1 VVGLSRGRPLTRPD
15 PADQAF
21 AAFCSAGLWP
31 GLGSTLAA
39 ELPLGGISG
48 PDDVSTE
55 ALARLP
61 RVGRLRAGRLFSA
74 FLAAQPAYEV
84 VQLLLSAG
92 LSARLAGR
100 AVEIFGAGAHRLLR
114 DDPWRLLQ
122 LPGVDVAAAD
132 ALARA
137 AIAGVQLSDPRRSR
151 ALVGYLLT
159 QAAREGHTVWPVSE
173 VELDLQLYRIS
184 EPDRAIADAC
194 ASEAVQA
201 VEREGG
207 AVGPGAGDA
216 AAAEPMLA
224 LTRYALAEA
233 EIAASVRRLTR
244 SAAPLVR
251 PAPKSRTAKAKDR
264 GAKAGNQPA
273 DPDGLD
279 DVQRSAVTNALKH
292 GVSVLTGGPGTG
304 KSRTVATVVR
314 EAGRAGKSVALA
326 APTGRAAKRL
336 AELCDAEAMTIHRLL
351 GVQPRSGDSGEV
363 DFSAGFARGTEWPL
377 DENLVVVDEAS
388 MLDVELAAALLRACA
403 DGTHLMIVGDSAQLP
418 SIGPGQVLA
427 DLIDSGTVPVVEL
440 LTLYRQD
447 AGGAIARLAT
457 AVRAGQLPAVESPD
471 REVVIVAARGS
482 ADCAHRVVQLM
493 TDSIPRALGIEVDQI
508 QVVTPVHRGP
518 AGTIELNAALK
529 ARLNPSPSR
538 KSAHRFD
545 PGDRVVATA
554 NHLEATPTGFAN
566 GEVGTVTAV
575 RDRVVTIDFG
585 TSSPALAEVSGKTLA
600 DISHGWAITVHR
612 AQGSEFPGVIV
623 VLPPEAARML
633 SRPLVYT
640 ALTRAQRHLSVVHG
654 SGPALVRA
662 VRDIGAKP
670 RRTLLVAALRGDAV
684 SGS

>member
-1 VVGLSRGRPLTRPD
+1 MAALTR
-15 PADQAF
+15 
-21 AAFCSAGLWP
+21 
-31 GLGSTLAA
+31 
-39 ELPLGGISG
+39 LPK
-48 PDDVSTE
+48 
-55 ALARLP
+55 
-61 RVGRLRAGRLFSA
+61 VGQLRAGRLFSA

-84 VQLLLSAG
+84 AQLLLAAG

-100 AVEIFGAGAHRLLR
+100 AVETFGPGTHRLLR

-122 LPGVDVAAAD
+122 LPGVDVPDAD

-137 AIAGVQLSDPRRSR
+137 ALPGVEVSDPRRSR
-151 ALVGYLLT
+151 ALVGFVLAR
-159 QAAREGHTVWPVSE
+159 AAREGHTVWPVSE
-173 VELDLQLYRIS
+173 VKLDLELFRI
-184 EPDRAIADAC
+184 PDPDQAIADAC
-194 ASEAVQA
+194 AGETVQAVQA
-201 VEREGG
+201 VTAG
-207 AVGPGAGDA
+207 AAAADAGDA
-216 AAAEPMLA
+216 EDGAVPAEPMLA
-224 LTRYALAEA
+224 LTRYATAEA
-233 EIAASVRRLTR
+233 EIADSVHRLIR
-244 SAAPLVR
+244 SAAPFLAPAKKAQKTPKTPSGRR
-251 PAPKSRTAKAKDR
+251 PGKGT
-264 GAKAGNQPA
+264 A

-279 DVQRSAVTNALKH
+279 EVQRSAVDNALAL

-314 EAGRAGKSVALA
+314 EAGRVGKSVALA

-351 GVQPRSGDSGEV
+351 GVQPRSGDSGEI
-363 DFSAGFARGTEWPL
+363 DFSAGFARGAEWPL
-377 DENLVVVDEAS
+377 DEDLVVVDEAS

-427 DLIDSGTVPVVEL
+427 DLIASGTVAVVEL
-440 LTLYRQD
+440 ATLYRQD

-457 AVRAGQLPAVESPD
+457 AVRAGELPAVDSPD
-471 REVVIVAARGS
+471 REVVIVPARGS
-482 ADCAHRVVQLM
+482 SDCARRVVQLM
-493 TDSIPRALGIEVDQI
+493 TDSIPRALGIDPDQI

-529 ARLNPSPSR
+529 AELNPSPFR
-538 KSAHRFD
+538 KAANRFD

-575 RDRVVTIDFG
+575 RDKVVTIDFG
-585 TSSPALAEVSGKTLA
+585 TDVPALAEVSGKMLA

-612 AQGSEFPGVIV
+612 AQGSEFRGVIV

-640 ALTRAQRHLSVVHG
+640 ALTRARAHLSVVHG
-654 SGPALVRA
+654 SGPALARA
-662 VRDIGAKP
+662 VRTIGAKP
-670 RRTLLVAALRGDAV
+670 RRTMLVPVLADQVIMGR
-684 SGS
+684 

>member
-1 VVGLSRGRPLTRPD
+1 LPE
-15 PADQAF
+15 AD
-21 AAFCSAGLWP
+21 
-31 GLGSTLAA
+31 
-39 ELPLGGISG
+39 IHG
-48 PDDVSTE
+48 PDDVSVA

-61 RVGRLRAGRLFSA
+61 RVGQQRAGRLFSA

-84 VQLLLSAG
+84 VRLLLAAG
-92 LSARLAGR
+92 LPARLAGR
-100 AVEIFGAGAHRLLR
+100 AVETFGAGAHRLLR

-122 LPGVDVAAAD
+122 LQGVDVPDAD

-137 AIAGVQLSDPRRSR
+137 AIAGVTLSDPRRSS
-151 ALVGYLLT
+151 ALVGYVLAR
-159 QAAREGHTVWPVSE
+159 AARDGHTRWPVTE
-173 VELDLQLYRIS
+173 VQLDLQLYRI
-184 EPDRAIADAC
+184 PDPDQAIADAC
-194 ASEAVQA
+194 AGEAVQA
-201 VEREGG
+201 VADDG
-207 AVGPGAGDA
+207 
-216 AAAEPMLA
+216 EPMLA
-224 LTRYALAEA
+224 LTRYAFAEQ
-233 EIAASVRRLTR
+233 EIADSVRRLTS
-244 SAAPLVR
+244 SATPLVSSGKEKK
-251 PAPKSRTAKAKDR
+251 AGSGKAK
-264 GAKAGNQPA
+264 KAQR
-273 DPDGLD
+273 DGLD
-279 DVQRSAVTNALKH
+279 EVQHTAVTNALEH

-336 AELCDAEAMTIHRLL
+336 AELCDAEAMTIHRML
-351 GVQPRSGDSGEV
+351 GVQARTSADSGEV

-377 DENLVVVDEAS
+377 DEDLIVVDEAS

-427 DLIDSGTVPVVEL
+427 DLIGSQTLPVVEL
-440 LTLYRQD
+440 ATLYRQD

-457 AVRAGQLPAVESPD
+457 GVRAGELPAVDSPD
-471 REVVIVAARGS
+471 REVVIVPARGS

-493 TDSIPRALGIEVDQI
+493 TDSIPRALGIETDQI

-529 ARLNPSPSR
+529 ARLNPSPF
-538 KSAHRFD
+538 KKAAGRFD

-575 RDRVVTIDFG
+575 RDKVVTIDFG
-585 TSSPALAEVSGKTLA
+585 TGAAEVSGKMLA

-612 AQGSEFPGVIV
+612 AQGSEFRGVIV
-623 VLPPEAARML
+623 VLPPEAGRML

-640 ALTRAQRHLSVVHG
+640 ALTRAREHLSVVHG

-670 RRTLLVAALRGDAV
+670 RRTMLAGLLRSADGLAGQ
-684 SGS
+684 S